1 MIVVQMAKT
10 QSLLLGG
17 TENYVVTREF
27 NRMASREEKLSLLEC
42 LFAVS
47 AADASV
53 STIESNV
60 IRQIAEELKLEHRE
74 YADVRSKFRDDLAV
88 LKKPETDRDTE

>member
-1 MIVVQMAKT
+1 MAKT

-27 NRMASREEKLSLLEC
+27 NRMASREEKLALLEC

-47 AADASV
+47 AADTSV

-74 YADVRSKFRDDLAV
+74 YAEVRSKFRDHLAV
-88 LKKPETDRDTE
+88 LKKPEADRDTE